1 LAVRR
6 GLPTGLFT
14 LRAFL
19 VPTFLVA
26 AAFLLVP
33 VFFLFFLTAL
43 FFVVLAADSLVSTFI

>member
-1 LAVRR
+1 
-6 GLPTGLFT
+6 

-43 FFVVLAADSLVSTFI
+43 FFVVLAADSLVYTFI